1 MLTET
6 SSADVSEQE
15 KLAALDFALKSE
27 SLSRSERL
35 KCLLSYIRE
44 AELTGKADQLTE
56 YDIAISALGR
66 RSDFS
71 PIEDSAVRSRTY
83 ELRQKLEKLYA
94 VEAPGCPRHR
104 GVVDPFAGLQLSR
117 SIEEGG
123 IVLLQN

>member
-15 KLAALDFALKSE
+15 KLAALDFVLKSQ

-56 YDIAISALGR
+56 YDIAISALVR

-94 VEAPGCPRHR
+94 VEAPGYPRHR
-104 GVVDPFAGLQLSR
+104 SVVDLFAGL
-117 SIEEGG
+117 
-123 IVLLQN
+123 